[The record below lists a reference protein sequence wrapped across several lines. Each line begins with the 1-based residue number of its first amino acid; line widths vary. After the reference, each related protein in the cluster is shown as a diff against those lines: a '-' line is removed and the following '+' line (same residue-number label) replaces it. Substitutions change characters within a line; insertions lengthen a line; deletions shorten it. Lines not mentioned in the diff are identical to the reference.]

1 MLLTWSTEHI
11 SPARHLN
18 PIMKGELMMNEF
30 KVKGKELLEKV
41 EELIKEGNARRIII
55 KDDKGRTF
63 IEIPVTIGILGAV
76 FAPILTAVGALA
88 GMAANFT
95 IEVIRK
101 EDEETKKQPD
111 YDL

>member
-1 MLLTWSTEHI
+1 
-11 SPARHLN
+11 
-18 PIMKGELMMNEF
+18 MMNEF

-55 KDDKGRTF
+55 KDEKGRTYL
-63 IEIPVTIGILGAV
+63 EIPVTIGILGAL
-76 FAPILTAVGALA
+76 FAPILAAVGALA

-95 IEVIRK
+95 IEVVRK
-101 EDEETKKQPD
+101 DNEDEQKPEEQKPQQPD